1 VSSSTTTDA
10 APRRPSVAGFEIESE
25 LGRGPRGTVYIATQ
39 TGLGRRV
46 ALKLYPASGAP
57 GRRDGLTAAWPEH
70 PGVARLHAAGTAG
83 EGSFTA
89 SGLAVGGSLAAR
101 LAARDI
107 AREPALALCDQA
119 AATLAAVGVAHG
131 ALGAGNVLIDADGR
145 ALLCDFGMPGV
156 QASAEADR
164 RALAQLRA
172 DCARLPAR
180 VAGRR
185 RGGILAGVVAVA
197 VVAAVAVVVLASG
210 GDGDRRQAVV
220 PAPLPGATVLGS
232 TLTGAP
238 AATLGC
244 DGAAPNGSQPACS
257 IMPLRRDGRSLA
269 FPADGVIRRWAV
281 RGASGSVTLQVARP
295 AGAGRFVARA
305 VAQTERVAGPAPRAF
320 ATDLPVRR
328 GDLAAIALAP
338 GAGIGVAPRAAAAG
352 DAASR
357 FVGALNYKPPRTPV
371 GATGTGLDRGV
382 ELRVEYLPGG
392 RPRPVPTL
400 TGAAARAAAA
410 GRVLAEGEDEFSGVR
425 VRTLR
430 VVALPGAI
438 ALDLL
443 RGSTRLQRV
452 TVVGAD
458 PRGRLTALVRE
469 SFLAPGAGVVWRNP
483 DGRVIRHHYRAGPS
497 RLTVID

>member
-1 VSSSTTTDA
+1 M
-10 APRRPSVAGFEIESE
+10 
-25 LGRGPRGTVYIATQ
+25 VYVATQ

-46 ALKLYPASGAP
+46 ALKLYPGSGRGGA
-57 GRRDGLTAAWPEH
+57 GLTAPWPEH

-89 SGLAVGGSLAAR
+89 SQLAAGGSLAAR
-101 LAARDI
+101 LAAGDI
-107 AREPALALCDQA
+107 AREQALALCDQA

-164 RALAQLRA
+164 RALAALRTE
-172 DCARLPAR
+172 CGRLPSR
-180 VAGRR
+180 VTATRR
-185 RGGILAGVVAVA
+185 RRGILAGAAAPSRRPRPSGWPCWRAGASAIVVQ
-197 VVAAVAVVVLASG
+197 AA
-210 GDGDRRQAVV
+210 V

-232 TLTGAP
+232 ALTGAP
-238 AATLGC
+238 ATTLGC
-244 DGAAPNGSQPACS
+244 DGAAPDGSQPACS

-281 RGASGSVTLQVARP
+281 RGARGSVTLQVARP
-295 AGAGRFVARA
+295 AGRGRFVTRA
-305 VAQTERVAGPAPRAF
+305 IAQTERASGPGVRMF

-338 GAGIGVAPRAAAAG
+338 GAGIGVARRPAG
-352 DAASR
+352 RDAASR
-357 FVGALNYKPPRTPV
+357 FVGALNYRPPRTPV
-371 GATGTGLDRGV
+371 GATGTDLDRGV
-382 ELRVEYLPGG
+382 ELRVEYIPGG

-400 TGAAARAAAA
+400 TGAAARAAPA
-410 GRVLAEGEDEFSGVR
+410 GRVLAEGEEEFPGVR

-430 VVALPGAI
+430 VVALPGEV

-458 PRGRLTALVRE
+458 PRGTLTELVRE

-483 DGRVIRHHYRAGPS
+483 DGREIRHHYRAGAA